1 MIARQTGVNMTKTN
15 AMAVATLLLAGTAIG
30 AAAPKKAA
38 SSTAPVATYWMD
50 VTTQT
55 GIGTGGG
62 QPDAS
67 AVMAMMSGG
76 PSPVSHMLRL
86 RLASKTP
93 APATP
98 QADHLIP
105 PGMSMGPSLP
115 LVTPVRT
122 PVEATPYQAKGR
134 MLIYWGCGDHV
145 GAGQPAVIDL
155 AALSSGQV
163 PEGIK
168 RMGAMMGRSH
178 SSYSGPMSAPGFGEW
193 PNTRDSKVVPP
204 GASLLGAHKIQ
215 GNYSPA
221 IDFTLA
227 AGQDWMAPM
236 MLAEAGTTPAG
247 AALVRWGAVPGA
259 TGYALASF
267 GATQAGETIMW
278 SSVKTEGFANL
289 DYVAPGD
296 VGREIKAGNVLDPS
310 VTQCAIPA
318 EVVQAMP
325 MGMVMSVAYGP
336 EVHFAEAPKSPK
348 WAVTVRYK
356 ASASLMRGMAG
367 MMGGM
372 GR

>member
-1 MIARQTGVNMTKTN
+1 MNSFKFMAAGCCLL
-15 AMAVATLLLAGTAIG
+15 AVAAG
-30 AAAPKKAA
+30 AAAPNKKAA
-38 SSTAPVATYWMD
+38 AGASSSAPVATYWMD

-55 GIGTGGG
+55 GMGTGGG

-93 APATP
+93 APAAP

-122 PVEATPYQAKGR
+122 PVETTPYQPKGKVQ
-134 MLIYWGCGDHV
+134 IYWGCGDHV
-145 GAGQPAVIDL
+145 GPGQPAVIDF
-155 AALSSGQV
+155 ATMGSGKAS
-163 PEGIK
+163 EGVK
-168 RMGAMMGRSH
+168 RMGALMGRAH
-178 SSYSGPMSAPGFGEW
+178 SYSGPMSAPGFGEW
-193 PNTRDSKVVPP
+193 PNQRDSKPVPP

-215 GNYSPA
+215 GNYSPP
-221 IDFTLA
+221 IDFTLG
-227 AGQDWMAPM
+227 AGQDFMAPM
-236 MLAEAGTTPAG
+236 MLAEAGATPAG
-247 AALVRWGAVPGA
+247 ATLVRWGAVPGA

-296 VGREIKAGNVLDPS
+296 VGREIAAGNVLAPT

-318 EVVQAMP
+318 EVVKAMP

-336 EVHFAEAPKSPK
+336 EVHFAEAPKNPK

-356 ASASLMRGMAG
+356 ASGSLMRGMAG